1 MMQLVNNQGVVLMEH
16 DKPFATIA
24 STLTL
29 RAKRLSQ
36 GLKKT
41 VRPALMS
48 KDEFISKVINKAGNG
63 NI

>member
-1 MMQLVNNQGVVLMEH
+1 MMQLVNNQGIVLMEH
-16 DKPFATIA
+16 DKPYATIA

-48 KDEFISKVINKAGNG
+48 KEEFISKVINKA
-63 NI
+63 